1 MPSPT
6 MRVRM
11 TFSIRTTASASNIL
25 RAIWAVIGLSFF
37 NLLIVLAP
45 FVTIVVLVISGWIVS
60 ISAVGSPLLV
70 LINPIFYPGTF
81 EWFDL
86 FFSFMFSGV
95 GILVGIGMYYVT
107 KAIMSGFVRYLKFN
121 VRFVKG
127 GLNHG

>member
-1 MPSPT
+1 
-6 MRVRM
+6 M